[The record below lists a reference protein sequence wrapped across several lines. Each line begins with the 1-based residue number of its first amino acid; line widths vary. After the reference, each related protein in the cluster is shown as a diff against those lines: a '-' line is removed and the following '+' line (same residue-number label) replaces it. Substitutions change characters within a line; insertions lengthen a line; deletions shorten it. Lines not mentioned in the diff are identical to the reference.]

1 MARKIMLVE
10 GTDDEHVIKHICGSY
25 RIAHLDEVKPQGGS
39 DNLLRSLPAQID
51 VLDDDG
57 DVLGIV
63 IDADDSPEARWQ
75 SLRNI
80 FTQAGYP
87 NVPSQPDPDGTILE
101 SPEGTVLPRAGVWI
115 MPDNRTPGILEDF
128 LRFLVPDRQ
137 SALFAHAERSVATV
151 PERRFS
157 ENDTPKAVIH
167 TWLAWQEEPGKPY
180 GTAITA
186 EFMDSRL
193 PQAQSLADW
202 LERLFFFL
210 FRNSHK
216 SMFGKR

>member
-25 RIAHLDEVKPQGGS
+25 EDLRLDEVKPQGGA
-39 DNLLRSLPAQID
+39 DELLKAIPNQLRRLY
-51 VLDDDG
+51 DDG
-57 DVLGIV
+57 DVVGIV
-63 IDADDSPEARWQ
+63 IDAGDSPEARWQ

-80 FTQAGYP
+80 FDQAGYP
-87 NVPSQPDPDGTILE
+87 NVPRQPDPNGTILE

-151 PERRFS
+151 PERRFA
-157 ENDTPKAVIH
+157 ENDTLKAVIH
-167 TWLAWQEEPGKPY
+167 TWLAWQAEPGKPY

-186 EFMDSRL
+186 KFMDSRL
-193 PQAQSLADW
+193 PQARPVADW
-202 LERLFFFL
+202 IERLFYPVAD
-210 FRNSHK
+210 S
-216 SMFGKR
+216 